1 MSGFVKVTRVRLID
15 FAEYGDLGSLNLKKY
30 DQLAEIDK
38 IRSISRDI
46 IKVNATETHANFESL
61 AEVYKVCILKF
72 VYCKLLI
79 DFSHTEAAV
88 QKCSS
93 EKLF

>member
-30 DQLAEIDK
+30 DQLAKIDK

-61 AEVYKVCILKF
+61 AEVLLCNKHLFCLKVSGSCGNLNL
-72 VYCKLLI
+72 YY
-79 DFSHTEAAV
+79 
-88 QKCSS
+88 
-93 EKLF
+93 

>member
-15 FAEYGDLGSLNLKKY
+15 FAEYRDLGSLNLKKY

-61 AEVYKVCILKF
+61 AEVLLCNKHLFCLKVSGSCGNLNL
-72 VYCKLLI
+72 YY
-79 DFSHTEAAV
+79 
-88 QKCSS
+88 
-93 EKLF
+93 